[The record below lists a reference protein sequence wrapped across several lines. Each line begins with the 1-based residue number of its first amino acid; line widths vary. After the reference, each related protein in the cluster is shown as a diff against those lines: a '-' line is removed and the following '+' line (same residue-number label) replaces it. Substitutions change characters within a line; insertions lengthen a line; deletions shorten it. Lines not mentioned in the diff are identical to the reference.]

1 MKNEKL
7 LGFYMLLKAVDNKAI
22 QKRIRRG
29 KLQFIELN
37 ASLY

>member
-7 LGFYMLLKAVDNKAI
+7 LSFYVLLKAVDNKAI
-22 QKRIRRG
+22 QKRIRR
-29 KLQFIELN
+29 KLHFIELN